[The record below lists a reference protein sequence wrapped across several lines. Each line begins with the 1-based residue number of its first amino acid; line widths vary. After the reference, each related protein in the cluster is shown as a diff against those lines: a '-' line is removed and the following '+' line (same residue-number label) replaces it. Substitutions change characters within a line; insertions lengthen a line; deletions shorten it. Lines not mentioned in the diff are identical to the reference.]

1 MHICTGEVEH
11 HATLRLQATKPN
23 LSQERVLG
31 AHRITIPWEQRKV
44 RSISTSNTQKAQER
58 KKKTRSEEVPKFE
71 VRSLKNTNRH
81 TASIHIH
88 HQQKLLQHPCSLHH
102 LSAQIIKS
110 LQSFSSSQHPLSSSP
125 CLQPLHP
132 AGLNKMGFK
141 DPESSR
147 KVLNEKW

>member
-81 TASIHIH
+81 L
-88 HQQKLLQHPCSLHH
+88 K
-102 LSAQIIKS
+102 
-110 LQSFSSSQHPLSSSP
+110 
-125 CLQPLHP
+125 
-132 AGLNKMGFK
+132 
-141 DPESSR
+141 
-147 KVLNEKW
+147 